1 MSLRLRL
8 SLAFVFVVLAP
19 LLLAALLLSRGV
31 PGFGGDAARQRVA
44 TAATAVSHELEER
57 CTLAGTVANTV
68 AYESTT
74 SSREAVVDAVFG
86 GGVSYAAILSPSG
99 ADLVHAGVLP
109 ATVQSLIDAKGSAL
123 ALGSC
128 ADSGG
133 TTPFAVV
140 SRAELPRAGAGWA
153 LVAVTLDDATLKS
166 WQNLAG
172 GDVTLVSGG
181 QVIATT
187 ASPGAAARYA
197 AAAGRAV
204 AQGKVI
210 QVHGQLLSDVGA
222 GAGRPVTVV
231 VTASPGL
238 GMTSLT
244 STLLAVLA
252 AAVVL
257 AVGLGWQL
265 ARVTTRPLT
274 ELALA
279 ARRIADGDLDTPVPD
294 LGGGDEISQLAGAFE
309 EMTGELRRS
318 IGALHDS
325 REELRHNLAR
335 LGDTLSGTHDLNRI
349 LHVILETAM
358 SSVRAQAGAIYL
370 PHSGGGARG
379 DLFQRAGFGVSERGA
394 AHGSRL
400 KLGEGVLGLVAA
412 TGEAV
417 RGRVGPGPGEL
428 HVTEEEPS
436 ARSLIAVPLR
446 ASGRVT
452 GVLGLYDKETAG
464 GSGSF
469 NRGDLETIR
478 TFASQATVAIDN
490 VLLHQE
496 AQRLSITDGL
506 TGLWNYRYFTMTFAK
521 EIERSSRFGRPLAL
535 LLLDLDKF
543 KDVNDH
549 YGHQRGDSV
558 LIELA
563 TRVKAEIREVDTLAR
578 YGGEEFVLVLPET
591 DAGGAAGAA
600 QRICEVVRHRPFS
613 QEGEDPLAITVS
625 VGVSVFPTHGSTAAT
640 LMRNADTAL
649 YAAKDAGR
657 DGWRMAS
664 DLEVAQH
671 D

>member
-19 LLLAALLLSRGV
+19 LLLAGLLIGRGV
-31 PGFGGDAARQRVA
+31 PGFGGEAARHRVA
-44 TAATAVSHELEER
+44 SAATAISDDLNTT
-57 CTLAGTVANTV
+57 CTLATSVADNLALTAAATAPLDAVDRALGGRVSYAAVVSTSGTVV
-68 AYESTT
+68 AQLGQLPAAAQ
-74 SSREAVVDAVFG
+74 AVVDA
-86 GGVSYAAILSPSG
+86 
-99 ADLVHAGVLP
+99 
-109 ATVQSLIDAKGSAL
+109 QKSLL
-123 ALGSC
+123 ALHACRADQPTPYTVLGQAPLADGS
-128 ADSGG
+128 G
-133 TTPFAVV
+133 V
-140 SRAELPRAGAGWA
+140 A
-153 LVAVTLDDATLKS
+153 LVSIALDDATLKG
-166 WQNLAG
+166 WQDLAN
-172 GDVTLVSGG
+172 GDVTLVSGK
-181 QVIATT
+181 QIVATT
-187 ASPGAAARYA
+187 ASPDAASRFAAKAAKAASTMKILEVDGRLLGAVP
-197 AAAGRAV
+197 AGT
-204 AQGKVI
+204 
-210 QVHGQLLSDVGA
+210 
-222 GAGRPVTVV
+222 GRPVTVV
-231 VTASPGL
+231 VTAEAGL

-244 STLLAVLA
+244 STLAAVLA

-257 AVGLGWQL
+257 AVGFGWQL

-294 LGGGDEISQLAGAFE
+294 LGGGDEISQLAGAFD

-318 IGALHDS
+318 IGALQDS
-325 REELRHNLAR
+325 RDELRRNLAR

-358 SSVRAQAGAIYL
+358 VSVRAQAGAIYL
-370 PHSGGGARG
+370 PHSGGGQRS
-379 DLFQRAGFGVSERGA
+379 DLFQRVGVGVAERGA
-394 AHGSRL
+394 PHGSRL
-400 KLGEGVLGLVAA
+400 KLGDGVLGLVAA
-412 TGEAV
+412 NGEAI
-417 RGRVGPGPGEL
+417 RGRIGDGVGQLRPSG
-428 HVTEEEPS
+428 EEPGGQ
-436 ARSLIAVPLR
+436 ALIAVPLR

-452 GVLGLYDKETAG
+452 GVLGLYDKETPG
-464 GSGSF
+464 GPGAF
-469 NRGDLETIR
+469 DHGDLETIR
-478 TFASQATVAIDN
+478 TFAAQATVAIDN

-543 KDVNDH
+543 KDVNDT

-591 DAGGAAGAA
+591 DAAGAAGAA
-600 QRICEVVRHRPFS
+600 QRICEVVRHRPFNH
-613 QEGEDPLAITVS
+613 EGEEPLAITVS
-625 VGVSVFPTHGSTAAT
+625 VGVSVFPAHGSSAAT

-657 DGWRMAS
+657 DAWRMA
-664 DLEVAQH
+664 DGLEVAQH